1 MQYLSFL
8 PEVSSIGVEGDI
20 IELELEQEIK
30 ELPELGDD
38 DPVVLTARY
47 AGQIIVAVGRVIE
60 HENTGGP
67 GRGSQSYWCR
77 MKMKGSSVTF
87 TI

>member
-47 AGQIIVAVGRVIE
+47 AGQIIVAVGQVIE
-60 HENTGGP
+60 YENIEGP
-67 GRGSQSYWCR
+67 DVWCR
-77 MKMKGSSVTF
+77 MKIKGSSVTF